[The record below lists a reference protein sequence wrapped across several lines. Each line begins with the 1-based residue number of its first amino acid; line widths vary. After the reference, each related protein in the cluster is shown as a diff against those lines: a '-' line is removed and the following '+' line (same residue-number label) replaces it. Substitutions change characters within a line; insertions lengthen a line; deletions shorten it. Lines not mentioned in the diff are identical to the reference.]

1 VDGNFKL
8 DNLKMKKAEDDVGLS
23 DGDTFFVGDVQYKE
37 HLKQIVEPKE
47 VSTSI
52 YHSKTQTKW
61 SARNRNAQITVLCH
75 RLMPGVVNTWRQVEL
90 AQQHARA
97 TDASTHIALWIF
109 RRVKGMSTAFEIG
122 IYILNQSKD
131 T

>member
-23 DGDTFFVGDVQYKE
+23 DGEAFFVGDVQYKE

-52 YHSKTQTKW
+52 
-61 SARNRNAQITVLCH
+61 
-75 RLMPGVVNTWRQVEL
+75 
-90 AQQHARA
+90 
-97 TDASTHIALWIF
+97 
-109 RRVKGMSTAFEIG
+109 
-122 IYILNQSKD
+122 
-131 T
+131 